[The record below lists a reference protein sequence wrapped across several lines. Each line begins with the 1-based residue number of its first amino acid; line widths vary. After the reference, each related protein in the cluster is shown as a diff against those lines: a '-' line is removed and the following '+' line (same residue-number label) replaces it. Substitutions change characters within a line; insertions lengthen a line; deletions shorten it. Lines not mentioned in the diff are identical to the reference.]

1 MSTQSIG
8 RWVLRKFQEMGR
20 VITIEEAVAKYKID
34 DMILVSRNSEPHN
47 YVKEY
52 TNTLQ
57 ASQPSKVKAG
67 LQVQS
72 KEVLKSTGKK
82 RGKHMEY
89 EKVRKF
95 TGVKLDLAIFK
106 TQKYRITGNDRIH
119 SNGEILISQ

>member
-1 MSTQSIG
+1 
-8 RWVLRKFQEMGR
+8 MGR

-52 TNTLQ
+52 TDTLQ
-57 ASQPSKVKAG
+57 ASQPSTVKAG

-95 TGVKLDLAIFK
+95 TGVKLDLSRMEPRALCACVDPAASFL
-106 TQKYRITGNDRIH
+106 G
-119 SNGEILISQ
+119 

>member
-1 MSTQSIG
+1 
-8 RWVLRKFQEMGR
+8 
-20 VITIEEAVAKYKID
+20 
-34 DMILVSRNSEPHN
+34 MILVSRNSEPHN

-52 TNTLQ
+52 TDTLQ

-95 TGVKLDLAIFK
+95 TGVKLDLAIFR
-106 TQKYRITGNDRIH
+106 TQKYRITGQRPRPLEWRDSHFGAAAQEHLARGAARLYH
-119 SNGEILISQ
+119 PQHPG